1 MLCAAIGTSHW
12 IDGRSYRP
20 GPSKQQLCSARA
32 IQHFLLRS
40 WHQVGPQTRENGST
54 LRSKPRCAPGFWPM
68 SLWRV
73 CHTQLL
79 ERVSAPYVQC
89 VLNPFDLLF
98 GEIYPPT
105 TVRTST
111 ERRKVRLH
119 AWIRAP
125 GAFSENF
132 HLRRLIQLPLKLVAT
147 FLVRPMQARVRVIK
161 RGFQRVVVNRRP
173 LLAVQ
178 TRVPPEDF
186 VVSNS
191 NQVFAVLRVTDAV
204 QAHVRNLLR
213 LFLAMSKGECIDA
226 SRVAWCCKAN

>member
-1 MLCAAIGTSHW
+1 
-12 IDGRSYRP
+12 
-20 GPSKQQLCSARA
+20 
-32 IQHFLLRS
+32 
-40 WHQVGPQTRENGST
+40 
-54 LRSKPRCAPGFWPM
+54 M

-89 VLNPFDLLF
+89 VLNPFELLF

-132 HLRRLIQLPLKLVAT
+132 HLRRLIQLPLKLFAT
-147 FLVRPMQARVRVIK
+147 FLVRPMQAGVRVIK
-161 RGFQRVVVNRRP
+161 RGLQRVVVNRRP

-178 TRVPPEDF
+178 TRVPPEDL